1 MEYVKCGD
9 YYIPNLEL
17 GFTPRP
23 IGRWGRLRRDYLR
36 EYRPITYNTELL
48 SGVLWEH
55 LADLDEQASAM
66 LHRIISQ
73 MKVKEGVT
81 EELKRKD
88 ALAWVGH
95 MNSIRARAE
104 EIVLHDLIYAEEE
117 QS

>member
-1 MEYVKCGD
+1 MKYVKCEE
-9 YYIPNLEL
+9 YNIPVPET
-17 GFTPRP
+17 GFSPRT
-23 IGRWGRLRRDYLR
+23 IGRWGRLRWAYLQ
-36 EYRPITYNTELL
+36 EYRPITYHAELQ
-48 SGVLWEH
+48 SGALWEH
-55 LADLDEQASAM
+55 LSDLDEEASAM

-104 EIVLHDLIYAEEE
+104 EIVLHDLIYAEED

>member
-9 YYIPNLEL
+9 YYIPNLKL

-48 SGVLWEH
+48 TGVLWEH
-55 LADLDEQASAM
+55 LADLDEEASAM

-104 EIVLHDLIYAEEE
+104 EIVLHDLIYAEED